1 MPVFINEVTA
11 EVPQPQVSATQ
22 AKSVEN
28 TTKVSPTEYEFL
40 MNLNIIEERKQRLD
54 FD

>member
-11 EVPQPQVSATQ
+11 EVPQAPVPEVQSRSIQEQSPVTQ
-22 AKSVEN
+22 
-28 TTKVSPTEYEFL
+28 PEYEFL
-40 MNLNIIEERKQRLD
+40 KSLALIEERKQRLD